1 MFIISFRYTLAQE
14 HGDLINLHDWFQS
27 FKTIVIQYNRKGT
40 CKLKKSPLKKRKERN
55 ESENKSE
62 AFIQYPFGFGSAKY
76 SLSFYAL
83 GRCSIFFNI
92 NI

>member
-1 MFIISFRYTLAQE
+1 MSRYKGCKLHLLIMFLIFFRYTLAQE

-40 CKLKKSPLKKRKERN
+40 SKLKKSPLKKRKERE

-62 AFIQYPFGFGSAKY
+62 ASMQYPFDFCSAQ
-76 SLSFYAL
+76 
-83 GRCSIFFNI
+83 C
-92 NI
+92 